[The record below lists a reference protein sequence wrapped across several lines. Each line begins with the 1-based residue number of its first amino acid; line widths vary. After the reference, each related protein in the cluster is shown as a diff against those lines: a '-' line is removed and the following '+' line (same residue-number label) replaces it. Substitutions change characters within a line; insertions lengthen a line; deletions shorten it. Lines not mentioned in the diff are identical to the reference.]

1 VSGGDTA
8 FGAAFSNTGGQGTAV
23 FAAVYKVG
31 SGCTVL
37 NTQTGQVSGDWGT
50 KGTINIPDR
59 WTIHNVKLSK
69 DGNWLIITPTACTS
83 STCSSGPYYW
93 QAGTTNV
100 TSCGQGG
107 LCSGHWTEGYSHW
120 INCDNSPMANQVIRS
135 FAEAASA
142 RSVGN
147 DLPSGIVAPL
157 DQHQSWNNVD
167 PMDSVP
173 FFSSTWSNLKPF
185 PAPWYNEIIG
195 VAADGS
201 GKTWRFAHT
210 FITTNSQRFSTQYAI
225 GSVSQ
230 DGRFFIFSS
239 DWMGSLGS
247 ESGNVSCTVGTN
259 CRGDVFVVELK

>member
-1 VSGGDTA
+1 
-8 FGAAFSNTGGQGTAV
+8 
-23 FAAVYKVG
+23 VG
-31 SGCTVL
+31 SGCTML
-37 NTQTGQVSGDWGT
+37 NTQTGQVSGDWGV

-69 DGNWLIITPTACTS
+69 DGNWLIIVPTTCTAAS
-83 STCSSGPYYW
+83 CSAGPYYW
-93 QAGTTNV
+93 QIGTTNV

-120 INCDNSPMANQVIRS
+120 VNCNNSPLANQVIRS
-135 FAEAASA
+135 FAVAASA

-147 DLPSGIVAPL
+147 DLPSGIVGPL

-173 FFSSTWSNLKPF
+173 FFSSTWSNRKPF
-185 PAPWYNEIIG
+185 PAPWYNEIIA

-210 FITTNSQRFSTQYAI
+210 FITSNSQIFSTQYAI
-225 GSVSQ
+225 GTVSQ

-239 DWMGSLGS
+239 DWMGTLGS
-247 ESGNVSCTVGTN
+247 ESGSTSCTIGTN
-259 CRGDVFVVELK
+259 CRGDAFVVELK